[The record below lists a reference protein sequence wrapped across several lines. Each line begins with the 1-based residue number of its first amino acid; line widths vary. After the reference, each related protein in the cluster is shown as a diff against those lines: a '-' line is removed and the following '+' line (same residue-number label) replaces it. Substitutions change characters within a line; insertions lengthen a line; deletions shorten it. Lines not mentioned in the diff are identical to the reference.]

1 MATIIN
7 GPMGISES
15 QLMSKSAPTM
25 TSAMHHKRAEL
36 RAMLIQKLCQAHGAD
51 APEPRTARA
60 RRGRVVANMSASRRG
75 SELAYQASNEHLATD
90 LCFISLFIRLGRP
103 VRCL

>member
-25 TSAMHHKRAEL
+25 TSAMYHKRAEL
-36 RAMLIQKLCQAHGAD
+36 KAMLIQKLCQMQKLCRMQK
-51 APEPRTARA
+51 PFLMLCLMQMLMQMQMRNQIQMQM
-60 RRGRVVANMSASRRG
+60 RRKWR
-75 SELAYQASNEHLATD
+75 Y
-90 LCFISLFIRLGRP
+90 
-103 VRCL
+103 